1 MNWQAWWLGL
11 LSCGALIVAIGAQNA
26 FVLRQ
31 SLRGEHVRAL
41 VAFGIAADAALI
53 AIGVL
58 GVGGALQRRPEL
70 LVVARWGGAAFLVG
84 YGLRTLRRARSPVA
98 LAAAPRGATSRARA
112 LLTMAALTFL
122 NPHVYL
128 DTVILLGTLGASQ
141 PTGQG
146 AFVVGA
152 VTASAGWFLA
162 LGVGGRLI
170 ATRLG
175 DPRTWRVLDTAI
187 GVTMLALGVKIA
199 AGT

>member
-1 MNWQAWWLGL
+1 MNWQVFWLGF
-11 LSCGALIVAIGAQNA
+11 LSSGALVVAIGAQNA

-31 SLRGEHVRAL
+31 TLRGEHVRAL
-41 VAFGIAADAALI
+41 VGFGIAADAGLI

-70 LVVARWGGAAFLVG
+70 LVLARWGGAAFLVA
-84 YGLRTLRRARSPVA
+84 YGVRALWRARSPAA
-98 LAAAPRGATSRARA
+98 LTATRRGGTSLLRA
-112 LLTMAALTFL
+112 LVTMAALTFL

-128 DTVILLGTLGASQ
+128 DTVVLLGTLGASQ
-141 PTGQG
+141 PAGQG
-146 AFVVGA
+146 TFVVGA
-152 VTASAGWFLA
+152 VAASTLWFVT

-175 DPRTWRVLDTAI
+175 DSRTWRVIDTAI
-187 GVTMLALGVKIA
+187 GVTMLVLGATIA